1 MKKNKLIIFALILSA
16 SIQSCKKEQVE
27 LPAPIVNQPEN
38 ITTLKL
44 QLTDSANSAA
54 VINAQYR
61 DADGP
66 GGNAATIDSLILD
79 KGKTYLVN
87 LILQDETKSPVVDI
101 SSEVLEEG
109 KEHQFFYSTTI
120 SGITFSYNDVDV
132 NGNPIGLKF
141 KLRTANATATGK
153 TKVTLKHQ
161 PGVKVSAP
169 GDITKGDTDVEVEF
183 NTRIK

>member
-141 KLRTANATATGK
+141 KLRTANATTTGK

-183 NTRIK
+183 NTRVK

>member
-1 MKKNKLIIFALILSA
+1 MKKNKLIILVLVISA
-16 SIQSCKKEQVE
+16 AIQSCKKDQVE

-79 KGKTYLVN
+79 KG
-87 LILQDETKSPVVDI
+87 
-101 SSEVLEEG
+101 
-109 KEHQFFYSTTI
+109 
-120 SGITFSYNDVDV
+120 
-132 NGNPIGLKF
+132 
-141 KLRTANATATGK
+141 
-153 TKVTLKHQ
+153 
-161 PGVKVSAP
+161 
-169 GDITKGDTDVEVEF
+169 
-183 NTRIK
+183 

>member
-1 MKKNKLIIFALILSA
+1 MKKNKLIIFVLIISSA
-16 SIQSCKKEQVE
+16 IQSCKKDQVE

-38 ITTLKL
+38 ITTLKV
-44 QLTDSANSAA
+44 QLTDSANNAT

-66 GGNAATIDSLILD
+66 GGNTATIDSLILD

-87 LILQDETKSPVVDI
+87 LVLQDETKSPVVDI
-101 SSEVLEEG
+101 SSEILEEG
-109 KEHQFFYSTTI
+109 KDHQFFYSSTI
-120 SGITFSYNDVDV
+120 PGITFSYNDTDAS
-132 NGNPIGLKF
+132 GNPIGLKF
-141 KLRTANATATGK
+141 KLRTSNSSATGK

-183 NTRIK
+183 ITRIK

>member
-1 MKKNKLIIFALILSA
+1 MKKNKLIIFALVLSA

-44 QLTDSANSAA
+44 QLTDSANTST
-54 VINAQYR
+54 VLNFQYR

-87 LILQDETKSPVVDI
+87 LVLQDETKSPIADI
-101 SSEVLEEG
+101 TPEILAEG
-109 KEHQFFYSTTI
+109 KEHQFFYSSTI
-120 SGITFSYNDVDV
+120 SGITFNYNDSDAS
-132 NGNPIGLKF
+132 GNPIGLKF
-141 KLRTANATATGK
+141 KLRTSNAIATGK

>member
-54 VINAQYR
+54 GINAQYR

-87 LILQDETKSPVVDI
+87 
-101 SSEVLEEG
+101 
-109 KEHQFFYSTTI
+109 
-120 SGITFSYNDVDV
+120 
-132 NGNPIGLKF
+132 
-141 KLRTANATATGK
+141 
-153 TKVTLKHQ
+153 
-161 PGVKVSAP
+161 
-169 GDITKGDTDVEVEF
+169 
-183 NTRIK
+183 